1 MTTNELLLTLC
12 GAIGVSGAENGA
24 RDAARSLL
32 EPLGPCETAVLGS
45 LICRV
50 KPVPESGAHMLLTA
64 HMDSIGMIVTFID
77 DNGFLRVAG
86 CGGVDRATLPAAQ
99 VTVHTAS
106 GALPGVVCTVPPH
119 LTDDDGVLPK
129 VDEISIDVGL
139 AAEAARSQIAPGDRV
154 TFDCEPFVTP
164 AGLICSRA
172 LDDRAGCAAVILAAQ
187 KLARQ
192 PLACGLSVA
201 LTVMEEVGGQGARTA
216 ANLLAPTHAVAVD
229 VSFGHTPDAPRPK
242 CGVMGDGPMIGVSPI
257 LDHAMF
263 EGMKACA
270 KRHDIDFQVEVMG
283 GNTGT
288 DADGVAVGGAGVRSA
303 LVSIPLR
310 YMHTPAELIDARDV
324 EQTAALI
331 AAYVTDEFGGAR

>member
-1 MTTNELLLTLC
+1 MTTNELLLTLS

-24 RDAARSLL
+24 RETARRLL
-32 EPLGPCETAVLGS
+32 EPLGACETTALGS
-45 LICRV
+45 LICRM
-50 KPVPESGAHMLLTA
+50 KPIPESGAHMLLTA

-106 GALPGVVCTVPPH
+106 GTLPGVVCTVPPH
-119 LTDDDGVLPK
+119 LTDDDSVLPK
-129 VDEISIDVGL
+129 ADEISIDVGL
-139 AAEAARSQIAPGDRV
+139 TAEAARAQIAPGDRI
-154 TFDCEPFVTP
+154 TFDCEPFATP
-164 AGLICSRA
+164 AGLVCSRA

-216 ANLLAPTHAVAVD
+216 ASLLAPTHAVAVD
-229 VSFGHTPDAPRPK
+229 VSFGHTRPK

-270 KRHDIDFQVEVMG
+270 KRHSIDFQVEVMG

-288 DADGVAVGGAGVRSA
+288 DADGVAVAGVGVRCA
-303 LVSIPLR
+303 LVSVPLR

>member
-1 MTTNELLLTLC
+1 M
-12 GAIGVSGAENGA
+12 
-24 RDAARSLL
+24 
-32 EPLGPCETAVLGS
+32 
-45 LICRV
+45 
-50 KPVPESGAHMLLTA
+50 
-64 HMDSIGMIVTFID
+64 
-77 DNGFLRVAG
+77 
-86 CGGVDRATLPAAQ
+86 
-99 VTVHTAS
+99 
-106 GALPGVVCTVPPH
+106 
-119 LTDDDGVLPK
+119 LPK

-288 DADGVAVGGAGVRSA
+288 DADGVAVAGAGVRCA

>member
-164 AGLICSRA
+164 AGLIC
-172 LDDRAGCAAVILAAQ
+172 
-187 KLARQ
+187 
-192 PLACGLSVA
+192 
-201 LTVMEEVGGQGARTA
+201 
-216 ANLLAPTHAVAVD
+216 
-229 VSFGHTPDAPRPK
+229 
-242 CGVMGDGPMIGVSPI
+242 
-257 LDHAMF
+257 
-263 EGMKACA
+263 
-270 KRHDIDFQVEVMG
+270 
-283 GNTGT
+283 
-288 DADGVAVGGAGVRSA
+288 
-303 LVSIPLR
+303 
-310 YMHTPAELIDARDV
+310 
-324 EQTAALI
+324 
-331 AAYVTDEFGGAR
+331 

>member
-1 MTTNELLLTLC
+1 MRSAC
-12 GAIGVSGAENGA
+12 QA
-24 RDAARSLL
+24 RETARRLL
-32 EPLGPCETAVLGS
+32 EPLGACETTALGS
-45 LICRV
+45 LICRM
-50 KPVPESGAHMLLTA
+50 KPIPESGAHLLLTA

-86 CGGVDRATLPAAQ
+86 CGGVDRAVLPAAQ

-119 LTDDDGVLPK
+119 LTEDDGVLPK
-129 VDEISIDVGL
+129 VDEISVDVGL
-139 AAEAARSQIAPGDRV
+139 SAGAARAQIAPGDRI
-154 TFDCEPFVTP
+154 TFDCEPFTTSS
-164 AGLICSRA
+164 GLVCSRA

-216 ANLLAPTHAVAVD
+216 ASLLAPTHAVAVD

-263 EGMKACA
+263 E
-270 KRHDIDFQVEVMG
+270 VEVMG

-288 DADGVAVGGAGVRSA
+288 DADGVTVAGVGVRCA
-303 LVSIPLR
+303 LVSVPLR